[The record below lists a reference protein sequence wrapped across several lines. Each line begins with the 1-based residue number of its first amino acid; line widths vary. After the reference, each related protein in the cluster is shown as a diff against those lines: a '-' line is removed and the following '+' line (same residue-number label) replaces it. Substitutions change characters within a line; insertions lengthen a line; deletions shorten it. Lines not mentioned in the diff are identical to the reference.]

1 MSNQNILDANG
12 LTEEEFLKAY
22 DRTKY
27 DRPSYTV
34 DNLLFAD
41 CGDGLAVLMIRRGS
55 HPDMGQWALPG
66 GFVNCDECAECA
78 AARELKEETGIEV
91 ATEQLITVSTPNRDP
106 RGWTVS
112 TCFMGLLSEPEQPNA
127 GDDALE
133 ARWFNVDYIAS
144 GDVYKLMLKSDEIK
158 IASEFKVVRNDAG
171 KIDINRT
178 EILAPDGIAFDH
190 AKIILY
196 AVESL

>member
-1 MSNQNILDANG
+1 MSNEKILDANG
-12 LTEEEFLKAY
+12 LTEEEFLQKY
-22 DRTKY
+22 DRTQY
-27 DRPSYTV
+27 DRPAFTV

-41 CGDGLAVLMIRRGS
+41 CGDGLAVLMIKRGS
-55 HPDMGQWALPG
+55 HPDLGQWALPG
-66 GFVNCDECAECA
+66 GFVKPNECAECA
-78 AARELKEETGIEV
+78 ASRELKEETGIEV
-91 ATEQLITVSTPNRDP
+91 ATEQLITVSTPMRDP

-112 TCFMGLLSEPEQPNA
+112 TCFLGLLPEPAQPEA
-127 GDDALE
+127 GDDATE

-144 GDVYKLMLKSDEIK
+144 GDVYKLILKSDDIT
-158 IASEFKVVRNDAG
+158 IASEFKVVRNEAG
-171 KIDINRT
+171 KIDLNRT